1 MPTHASLT
9 RAYHLRGFGDR
20 KQIGSPSLPTE
31 RDRYSIGALALW
43 VCPNRRGRLLEV
55 DAGLAAQPA
64 MAEFVQYLPGGV
76 QAGGGPDAR
85 GDCPVG
91 EHLRHRDQ
99 PLR

>member
-1 MPTHASLT
+1 M
-9 RAYHLRGFGDR
+9 RAFARLKLPRVPRIGDR
-20 KQIGSPSLPTE
+20 KQIGSPLLPTQC
-31 RDRYSIGALALW
+31 DRYSIGALAPW
-43 VCPNRRGRLLEV
+43 VRPGRSGRILEA
-55 DAGLAAQPA
+55 DDGLAAQPA

-91 EHLRHRDQ
+91 EHLRDRDQ